1 MSLQLEIDALNALTH
16 KLLHLGLDGTPIYA
30 DSFSALNAE
39 VYRQSEL
46 LFPRS
51 GDTPEEEASLC
62 IALLR
67 GYGATIYDYGD
78 KEQKKQSVLDRSWTV
93 LEQLSTSLLKCKLL
107 VDCYSEVLEEDLAKE
122 AYLIISSW
130 DKQSLSDEW
139 KEVIGKLMSLEDC
152 LCKNHDLE

>member
-1 MSLQLEIDALNALTH
+1 MSLQLEIDTLNALTYE
-16 KLLHLGLDGTPIYA
+16 LLHLGLDGTPIYA

-46 LFPRS
+46 LFPRN

-78 KEQKKQSVLDRSWTV
+78 KEQKKQSVLNRSWTV
-93 LEQLSTSLLKCKLL
+93 LEQLSATLLKCKLL
-107 VDCYSEVLEEDLAKE
+107 VACYGETFEEELAQEAHDIIDSLGSCDLAKE
-122 AYLIISSW
+122 EFELLKYL
-130 DKQSLSDEW
+130 K
-139 KEVIGKLMSLEDC
+139 SLEGIC
-152 LCKNHDLE
+152 R

>member
-16 KLLHLGLDGTPIYA
+16 ELLHLGLDGTPIYA

-46 LFPRS
+46 LFSRN

-62 IALLR
+62 IALLN

-78 KEQKKQSVLDRSWTV
+78 KEQKKQSVLDRSWGV
-93 LEQLSTSLLKCKLL
+93 LEQLPASLLKCKLL
-107 VDCYSEVLEEDLAKE
+107 VACYSEVLEQELLDEVYQIVGSWERKE
-122 AYLIISSW
+122 LLKEEQEFVRILRYL
-130 DKQSLSDEW
+130 E
-139 KEVIGKLMSLEDC
+139 
-152 LCKNHDLE
+152 